1 MQQPNAEFA
10 EVTQSSQSFSFIEF
24 PLRPLRFL
32 CELCVRLF
40 QAAFAT
46 CGFRAT
52 TIARDAHSLLRARPH
67 RIQNRAFVQSKTEML
82 FLVLI

>member
-1 MQQPNAEFA
+1 MTSMVQTA
-10 EVTQSSQSFSFIEF
+10 
-24 PLRPLRFL
+24 
-32 CELCVRLF
+32 CE
-40 QAAFAT
+40 A

-67 RIQNRAFVQSKTEML
+67 SIQNRAFVQSKTEML